1 MRLRL
6 IVFLVLALIIL
17 VTAGCGGYVAR
28 RIAQAPNT
36 YPQWIAPEARVEL
49 AFRPGLLTNFS
60 THRVEVGPPVAQLT
74 YRIVDPAQYR
84 LKVTST
90 NWVRRG
96 KTHFKF
102 TFDAKIPAEPNQWS
116 STPRGTILLLHGHG
130 LAQFSTAPWALRLAE
145 EGWRCVLVNL
155 RGHGTSTGRRVYFG
169 TQEIYDMSQLLD
181 QLEQE
186 DQLIAPLSVL
196 GESYGAA
203 LALRW
208 KAVEPR
214 VTHVVAVA
222 PYAHLSDVVLNI
234 RREYARWVPSA
245 CIQAGLTRLPG
256 LIQVEPTE
264 LDPLSV
270 LARDPVVA
278 LFVAGAKDR
287 ITPTD
292 VVRRLYETA
301 EGGSRFLVVPE
312 ATHEAVIYFLDDLAP
327 PVLEW
332 LSGRP
337 LTSTVT
343 GPAANVNRHPWEQTV
358 LADTAPQHFP
368 LGAQVGSAIVP
379 LSAESASSSVP

>member
-6 IVFLVLALIIL
+6 VVFLFLALIVL

-49 AFRPGLLTNFS
+49 AFRPGLLTNFP
-60 THRVEVGPPVAQLT
+60 THLVEVGPPAAQLT
-74 YRIVDPAQYR
+74 YRIVNPAEYR
-84 LKVTST
+84 LTVNST

-102 TFDAKIPAEPNQWS
+102 IFDANIPAEPNPWS

-145 EGWRCVLVNL
+145 EGWRCVLVDL

-169 TQEIYDMSQLLD
+169 TREIYDMSQLLD
-181 QLEQE
+181 QLERE

-214 VTHVVAVA
+214 VAHVVAVA
-222 PYAHLSDVVLNI
+222 PYAHLADAVLNI
-234 RREYARWVPSA
+234 RREYARWVPSS
-245 CIQAGLTRLPG
+245 CIQAGLKRLPR
-256 LIQVEPTE
+256 LIEVEPEE

-270 LARDPVVA
+270 LTRNPVVA

-292 VVRRLYETA
+292 VVRQLYETA
-301 EGGSRFLVVPE
+301 ESGSHFLVVPE
-312 ATHEAVIYFLDDLAP
+312 ATHEAVIYFLEDLAP
-327 PVLEW
+327 PILEW
-332 LSGRP
+332 LSG
-337 LTSTVT
+337 
-343 GPAANVNRHPWEQTV
+343 HP
-358 LADTAPQHFP
+358 
-368 LGAQVGSAIVP
+368 
-379 LSAESASSSVP
+379 